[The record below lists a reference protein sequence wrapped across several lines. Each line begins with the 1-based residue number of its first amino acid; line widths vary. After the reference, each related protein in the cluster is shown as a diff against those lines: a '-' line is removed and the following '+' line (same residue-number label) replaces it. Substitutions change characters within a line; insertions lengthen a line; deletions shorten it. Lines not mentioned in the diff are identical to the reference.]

1 MWTFQQEYGADYAF
15 CCRLSRKNVVR
26 KLCIQVTS
34 HRYFD
39 RFIILAIIANS
50 IILGLSDFTVV
61 DSDLNPASNGL
72 KYVNGVMVSAHS
84 SRNRLL
90 ELSELPFTSIFTAE
104 CVIKIVAMGFIS
116 GNGSYLRDAW
126 NLLDFAV
133 VISRYGECDQPA
145 RLPISCFLTSSFY
158 V

>member
-1 MWTFQQEYGADYAF
+1 M
-15 CCRLSRKNVVR
+15 LPRKNAVR

-39 RFIILAIIANS
+39 RFIIAAIIVNS

-61 DSDLNPASNGL
+61 DKNLNPASSGN
-72 KYVNGVMVSAHS
+72 KYVDGGMVPAYS

-90 ELSELPFTSIFTAE
+90 ELSELPFTTIFTAE
-104 CVIKIVAMGFIS
+104 CVLKIVAMGFIS

-126 NLLDFAV
+126 NLLDFVV
-133 VISRYGECDQPA
+133 VISRYLCDCA
-145 RLPISCFLTSSFY
+145 SFINLFMRSLLIALRCADLFSSC